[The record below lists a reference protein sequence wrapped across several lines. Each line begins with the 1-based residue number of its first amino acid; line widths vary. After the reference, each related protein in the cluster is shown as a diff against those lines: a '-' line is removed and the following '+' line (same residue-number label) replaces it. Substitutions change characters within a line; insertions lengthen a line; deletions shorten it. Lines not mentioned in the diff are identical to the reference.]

1 MICPRRPW
9 SGRLARNRRRGNE
22 RQGSRPPWK
31 SSTPHLFVD
40 ANPGFHYFRVMHTA
54 VATLPED
61 VARWLRT
68 RVAGDGRSGSGWLAD
83 LLEGA
88 QRHEDT
94 HEIGTERPLSR
105 RPHKSEWMGEGNRN
119 ELVEIHR

>member
-1 MICPRRPW
+1 
-9 SGRLARNRRRGNE
+9 
-22 RQGSRPPWK
+22 
-31 SSTPHLFVD
+31 
-40 ANPGFHYFRVMHTA
+40 MHTA

-94 HEIGTERPLSR
+94 HEIGTECPLAKK
-105 RPHKSEWMGEGNRN
+105 PLKSEWMGEGNRN
-119 ELVEIHR
+119 ELDEIRR